1 MNIQK
6 GITTV
11 EAQKLQ
17 HDHGFNVIQDQ
28 RKISWIKKF
37 IEQISSFLI
46 ILLLIAAALSF
57 VIGEVIDGSLIA
69 IIILINAGFGMYQE
83 FKAEKAVAAL
93 KHLTVSTIRVIRDGK
108 EQEIRRANLFFRGVP
123 LSAGKHVVEFRYE
136 PRSFTVGLS
145 LSLLS
150 LAVVTVWSIFLF
162 ISRKKK

>member
-108 EQEIRRANLFFRGVP
+108 EQEIDSKHLVPGDLIIIEEGVKIP
-123 LSAGKHVVEFRYE
+123 ADAKIINS
-136 PRSFTVGLS
+136 
-145 LSLLS
+145 
-150 LAVVTVWSIFLF
+150 
-162 ISRKKK
+162 